1 MPNWKKVVV
10 SGSNAALNQITASS
24 ALLTTIDGITSLTA
38 GGNLDIGSHAF
49 RAQTLQGDGSSG
61 GLILG
66 DGGSDSIRLVNNT
79 QQTLAIT
86 VGDDDGDEYA
96 TIGSSGLD
104 INYGTLNIP
113 SDLRHLGDNNTKLSF
128 TTDKIT
134 LTAGGVNFITM
145 TEATSDTLVFGDV
158 QTTFS
163 GNITASGAIS
173 ASGTVQGLT
182 GSFHA
187 LVGDTS
193 QDTSLEVDGHITAS
207 GNISSSGYVY
217 SKNSQYWST
226 NGRVTVGNNTTNY
239 YGPNPQGTNY
249 YYWSRDLGTS
259 STTIT
264 NKTQTLNSG
273 WKLPYKA
280 VLTGYHLNIQGRST
294 TDNISFTLVYSDGM
308 WDGDVTSTSQTLVEA
323 EGAQTVTI
331 PTQNNFYE
339 LDRRDQ
345 FAIPVSA
352 MTMLYPRF
360 KKTAATGGTS
370 YDFQLAVEYYVV
382 Q

>member
-10 SGSNAALNQITASS
+10 SGSNAQ
-24 ALLTTIDGITSLTA
+24 
-38 GGNLDIGSHAF
+38 
-49 RAQTLQGDGSSG
+49 
-61 GLILG
+61 
-66 DGGSDSIRLVNNT
+66 
-79 QQTLAIT
+79 
-86 VGDDDGDEYA
+86 
-96 TIGSSGLD
+96 
-104 INYGTLNIP
+104 
-113 SDLRHLGDNNTKLSF
+113 LS
-128 TTDKIT
+128 
-134 LTAGGVNFITM
+134 
-145 TEATSDTLVFGDV
+145 
-158 QTTFS
+158 
-163 GNITASGAIS
+163 NITASGNIS
-173 ASGTVQGLT
+173 SSGTVQGLT
-182 GSFHA
+182 GSFYA

-207 GNISSSGYVY
+207 SNISSSGYVY

-264 NKTQTLNSG
+264 SKTATLNSG

-294 TDNISFTLVYSDGM
+294 TDNISFTLVYCDGM
-308 WDGDVTSTSQTLVEA
+308 YDGDVTSTTQTLVEA

-339 LDRRDQ
+339 LDRRGQ
-345 FAIPVSA
+345 LSIPVSA

-360 KKTAATGGTS
+360 KKTAATGGTG